1 MSGNVGR
8 KIMREVQRALL
19 LHGLARKPLPCLT
32 KGRELDFAFMREAY
46 RELDDLGADRWLL
59 AVIGAWGAELDDN
72 ETLEMLQS
80 MNDNTFADQLHAV
93 ASSDPQLQA
102 DMEEWDAE
110 SIHREDAAPQR
121 RH

>member
-1 MSGNVGR
+1 MSGNVER

-32 KGRELDFAFMREAY
+32 KGRRLDFDFMREAY
-46 RELDDLGADRWLL
+46 RDLDDLGADRWLL
-59 AVIGAWGAELDDN
+59 AVIGAWGADLNSD

-110 SIHREDAAPQR
+110 FVHRDEAAPQR